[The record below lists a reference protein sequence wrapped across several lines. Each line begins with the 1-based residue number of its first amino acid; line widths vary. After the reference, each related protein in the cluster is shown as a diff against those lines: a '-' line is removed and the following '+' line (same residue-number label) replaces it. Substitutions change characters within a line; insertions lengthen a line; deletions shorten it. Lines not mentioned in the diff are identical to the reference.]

1 MTTFRE
7 AEDVYLYGGGIQME
21 EEQLCARCGD
31 DLDSESIEVD
41 GEHYCSRCHRMIV
54 RAYERDIRYKLK
66 DYLKESDAFKCM
78 CIKEAL
84 ESYAEEF
91 DN

>member
-7 AEDVYLYGGGIQME
+7 AEDIYLYGGGMQMQE
-21 EEQLCARCGD
+21 EPTCARCGD
-31 DLDSESIEVD
+31 DAGEDAIEID
-41 GEHYCSRCHRMIV
+41 GEYYCSRCHRMLV
-54 RAYERDIRYKLK
+54 RAYEREIRYKLK

-91 DN
+91 DD